1 MSKITDNRAHKIN
14 SDDASRETDLKFI
27 SKVFQ
32 RNSFPLTL
40 LKKVMS
46 AYRPSQPDTEPS
58 TNLDN
63 TVIDK
68 RYFKLPFVGDFSRAA
83 NKKLINLVRRCC
95 TENIDARFSFDT
107 FKLGQYFST
116 KNPAPEKSISQ
127 LINHFSCADCY
138 VGETARHFEKRV
150 DEHLRT
156 DKKSAV
162 YKHLKANPACKRSS
176 NVECFS
182 ILDKARKR

>member
-1 MSKITDNRAHKIN
+1 
-14 SDDASRETDLKFI
+14 
-27 SKVFQ
+27 
-32 RNSFPLTL
+32 
-40 LKKVMS
+40 MS

-68 RYFKLPFVGDFSRAA
+68 RYFKLPFVGDFSQAA
-83 NKKLINLVRRCC
+83 NKKLINMVRRCC

-116 KNPAPEKSISQ
+116 KDTVPKSLISHV
-127 LINHFSCADCY
+127 IYHFSCAGCNACY

-182 ILDKARKR
+182 ILDIVREAFQLS

>member
-1 MSKITDNRAHKIN
+1 MASGSLWN
-14 SDDASRETDLKFI
+14 SHSDTVE
-27 SKVFQ
+27 
-32 RNSFPLTL
+32 
-40 LKKVMS
+40 
-46 AYRPSQPDTEPS
+46 QPDS
-58 TNLDN
+58 LKHKVNYN
-63 TVIDK
+63 W
-68 RYFKLPFVGDFSRAA
+68 
-83 NKKLINLVRRCC
+83 KLINLVCRCC

-116 KNPAPEKSISQ
+116 KDPVPKSLISHVIY
-127 LINHFSCADCY
+127 LFSCTGCNACY

-182 ILDKARKR
+182 ILDKARTGFQLAVKEAMYIKERDPVLNRQVVSYKLKLLLQVFVRYGKFFLFFTFS